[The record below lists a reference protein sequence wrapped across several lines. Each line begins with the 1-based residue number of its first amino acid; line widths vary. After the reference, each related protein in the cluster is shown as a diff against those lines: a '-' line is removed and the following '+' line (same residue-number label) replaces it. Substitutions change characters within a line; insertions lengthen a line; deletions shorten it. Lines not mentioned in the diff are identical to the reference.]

1 MTSYQS
7 IPLDQIDATELARPI
22 DPTRVEVLA
31 KLIDARG
38 LQQPIGV
45 VPDEERFVLVFG
57 AHRLEAVKS
66 LGWTEIDARVCEIE
80 GMTDPNQCTID
91 RVMENLGRGEL
102 NALERAEHLDALK
115 RAYEAVY
122 PTAKHGGDRKSKDA
136 QDQVAMF
143 AIRSEMAEKC
153 GLSDRSIRMAIAICK
168 GLHVT
173 TRYKIHGTWLAS
185 HQAGL
190 KLLSEQNPI
199 IQGNILDILFA
210 EDPKETTVADALI
223 RANGERKIPVEEKR
237 LSTVRDYMGRMKS
250 TERTAIFQTFEDE
263 VKEFAQAKG
272 WF

>member
-7 IPLDQIDATELARPI
+7 IPIDQIDATELARPI
-22 DPTRVEVLA
+22 DSTRVEVLA
-31 KLIDARG
+31 RLIDARG
-38 LQQPIGV
+38 LQQPVGV
-45 VPDEERFVLVFG
+45 VADEEQFVLVFG
-57 AHRLEAVKS
+57 AHRLEAAKS
-66 LGWTEIDARVCEIE
+66 LGWTDIDARVCEIE
-80 GMTDPNQCTID
+80 ELADPDQCTID

-115 RAYEAVY
+115 RAYAAVY
-122 PTAKHGGDRKSKDA
+122 PTPKHGGDRKSKDA

-153 GLSDRSIRMAIAICK
+153 GLSDRAIRMAIAICK

-210 EDPKETTVADALI
+210 ENPKETTVADALT
-223 RANGERKIPVEEKR
+223 RAKGEQKKPQHEKR
-237 LSTVRDYMGRMKS
+237 LATVQDYMGRMKPV
-250 TERTAIFQTFEDE
+250 ERTAIFQTFEDE
-263 VKEFAQAKG
+263 VRDFAEAKG
-272 WF
+272 WL